1 MPRNGLVILSMLLL
15 AGCATMSAEERRAAD
30 EARCRAY
37 GFTQRNDAFAACMQ
51 RLDLDRRAEWRAQQE
66 RLDASWD
73 RPMVVYR
80 PVYVP
85 APQPR

>member
-1 MPRNGLVILSMLLL
+1 MQQRGLLLLSMLLL
-15 AGCATMSAEERRAAD
+15 AGCATMSPEERRAAD
-30 EARCRAY
+30 EAKCRAY

-51 RLDLDRRAEWRAQQE
+51 RIDLDRRAEWRAQQQ
-66 RLDASWD
+66 RLDPVWD

-85 APQPR
+85 SPPPR

>member
-1 MPRNGLVILSMLLL
+1 MQRRSLLILSVLLL
-15 AGCATMSAEERRAAD
+15 AGCATMSPEERRAAD

-51 RLDLDRRAEWRAQQE
+51 RLDLDRRAEWRAQQK
-66 RLDASWD
+66 RLDAGWD

-80 PVYVP
+80 PIYVP
-85 APQPR
+85 TPQPR